1 MLPFCGKLL
10 ATNETDLWSARDI
23 KVAPMELREVKTRKE
38 IRDFVNFPLR
48 LYKGNPYFVP
58 CFYADELALFK
69 DDYLYRDQ
77 ADYVCYSVYD
87 GKKIVG
93 RIVGILQKVSNEK
106 WKQKRV
112 RFNRFDCIDDQEV
125 ADMLL
130 GAVEDWARSLGM
142 DEVVGP
148 LGFSDMEREGLL
160 IEGFDYLSTF
170 EEQYNYSYYQR
181 LIENHGY
188 TKEVDWLE
196 RRLFLKGKPS
206 DRLTR
211 FSNLIMERNHLHF
224 AAAKN
229 TKDFL
234 KKYGEKFFELCE
246 KTYDPLYMTVPFSEN
261 IKKSLVKSFELII
274 DLRFVA
280 MILDENE
287 NPICFGLVFPSIG
300 KAIQKSGGRMTPATL
315 IRLLRAIKKPRTLD
329 FALIGVDPA
338 YANRGVPAV
347 LLGKTQEYLAM
358 AGIEY
363 AETNLNLETNQS
375 VQNLWKN
382 FESIQH
388 KRRRSFVRSLKE
400 PAKEE
405 AAE

>member
-1 MLPFCGKLL
+1 
-10 ATNETDLWSARDI
+10 
-23 KVAPMELREVKTRKE
+23 MELREVKTRKE

-206 DRLTR
+206 ARLTR

-224 AAAKN
+224 AEAKN

-315 IRLLRAIKKPRTLD
+315 IRLLRAIKKPRVLD

-388 KRRRSFVRSLKE
+388 KRRRSFVRSLQE
-400 PAKEE
+400 PGKEE
-405 AAE
+405 TAE

>member
-1 MLPFCGKLL
+1 
-10 ATNETDLWSARDI
+10 
-23 KVAPMELREVKTRKE
+23 MELREVKTRKE

-224 AAAKN
+224 AEAKN

-315 IRLLRAIKKPRTLD
+315 IRLLRAIKKPRVLD

-388 KRRRSFVRSLKE
+388 KRRRSFVRSLQE
-400 PAKEE
+400 PGKEE
-405 AAE
+405 TAE

>member
-1 MLPFCGKLL
+1 
-10 ATNETDLWSARDI
+10 
-23 KVAPMELREVKTRKE
+23 MELREVKTRKE

-315 IRLLRAIKKPRTLD
+315 IRLLRAIKKPRVLD

-388 KRRRSFVRSLKE
+388 KRRRSFVRSLQE
-400 PAKEE
+400 PGKEE
-405 AAE
+405 ATE

>member
-1 MLPFCGKLL
+1 
-10 ATNETDLWSARDI
+10 
-23 KVAPMELREVKTRKE
+23 MELREVKTRKE

-315 IRLLRAIKKPRTLD
+315 IRLLRAIKKPRVLD

-338 YANRGVPAV
+338 YVNRGIPAV

-400 PAKEE
+400 PGKEE

>member
-1 MLPFCGKLL
+1 MG
-10 ATNETDLWSARDI
+10 
-23 KVAPMELREVKTRKE
+23 VVMELRVVRTKKE

-224 AAAKN
+224 AEAKN
-229 TKDFL
+229 TTDFL

-315 IRLLRAIKKPRTLD
+315 IRLLRAIKKPRVLD

-338 YANRGVPAV
+338 YVNRGIPAV

-388 KRRRSFVRSLKE
+388 KRRRSFVRSLQE

-405 AAE
+405 ASV

>member
-1 MLPFCGKLL
+1 
-10 ATNETDLWSARDI
+10 
-23 KVAPMELREVKTRKE
+23 MELREVKTRKE
-38 IRDFVNFPLR
+38 IRDFANFPLR

-188 TKEVDWLE
+188 AKEVDWLE

-315 IRLLRAIKKPRTLD
+315 IRLLRAIKKPRVLD

-382 FESIQH
+382 FDSIQH
-388 KRRRSFVRSLKE
+388 KRRRSFVRSLQE
-400 PAKEE
+400 PGKEE

>member
-1 MLPFCGKLL
+1 
-10 ATNETDLWSARDI
+10 
-23 KVAPMELREVKTRKE
+23 MELREVKTRKE

-58 CFYADELALFK
+58 CFYADEFALFK

-148 LGFSDMEREGLL
+148 RGFSDMEREGLL

-224 AAAKN
+224 AEAKN

-280 MILDENE
+280 MILDEKE

-315 IRLLRAIKKPRTLD
+315 VRLLRAIKKPRVLD

-388 KRRRSFVRSLKE
+388 KRRRSFVRSLQE
-400 PAKEE
+400 PGKEE

>member
-1 MLPFCGKLL
+1 
-10 ATNETDLWSARDI
+10 
-23 KVAPMELREVKTRKE
+23 MELREVKTRKE

-206 DRLTR
+206 ERLTR

-300 KAIQKSGGRMTPATL
+300 QAIQKSGGRMTPATL
-315 IRLLRAIKKPRTLD
+315 IRLLRAIKKPRVLD

-338 YANRGVPAV
+338 YVNRGIPAV

-388 KRRRSFVRSLKE
+388 KRRRSFLRSLKE

>member
-1 MLPFCGKLL
+1 
-10 ATNETDLWSARDI
+10 
-23 KVAPMELREVKTRKE
+23 MELREVKTRKE

-130 GAVEDWARSLGM
+130 NAVEDWARSLGM

-224 AAAKN
+224 AEAKN

-261 IKKSLVKSFELII
+261 IKKNLVKSFELII

-315 IRLLRAIKKPRTLD
+315 IRLLRAIKKPRVLD

-388 KRRRSFVRSLKE
+388 KRRRSFLRSFKE

>member
-1 MLPFCGKLL
+1 
-10 ATNETDLWSARDI
+10 
-23 KVAPMELREVKTRKE
+23 MELREVKTRKE

-224 AAAKN
+224 AEAKN

-315 IRLLRAIKKPRTLD
+315 IRLLRAIKKPRVLD

-388 KRRRSFVRSLKE
+388 KRRRSFVRSLQE
-400 PAKEE
+400 PGKEE

>member
-1 MLPFCGKLL
+1 
-10 ATNETDLWSARDI
+10 
-23 KVAPMELREVKTRKE
+23 MELREVKTKKE

-58 CFYADELALFK
+58 CFYADELALFR

-130 GAVEDWARSLGM
+130 NAVEDWARSLGM

-188 TKEVDWLE
+188 AKEVDWLE
-196 RRLFLKGKPS
+196 RRLFLKNGPSERLARFS
-206 DRLTR
+206 DR
-211 FSNLIMERNHLHF
+211 IMERNHLHF
-224 AAAKN
+224 ATAKN

-234 KKYGEKFFELCE
+234 KKYGDKFFDLCE
-246 KTYDPLYMTVPFSEN
+246 KTYEPLYMTVPFSDN
-261 IKKSLVKSFELII
+261 IKKSLMKSFQLII

-280 MILDENE
+280 MILDEQE
-287 NPICFGLVFPSIG
+287 NPVCFGLVFPSIG

-315 IRLLRAIKKPRTLD
+315 VRLLHAIKHPRVLD

-338 YANRGVPAV
+338 YVNRGIPAV
-347 LLGKTQEYLAM
+347 LLSKTQEYLSRAH
-358 AGIEY
+358 IEF

-375 VQNLWKN
+375 VMNLWKN
-382 FESIQH
+382 FDNIQH
-388 KRRRSFVRSLKE
+388 KRRRSFLRSLNE
-400 PAKEE
+400 APKEE
-405 AAE
+405 TNE

>member
-1 MLPFCGKLL
+1 
-10 ATNETDLWSARDI
+10 
-23 KVAPMELREVKTRKE
+23 MELREVKTRKE

-188 TKEVDWLE
+188 TKEVYWLE

-206 DRLTR
+206 ERLTR

-280 MILDENE
+280 MILDEHNT
-287 NPICFGLVFPSIG
+287 PICFGLVFPSTG
-300 KAIQKSGGRMTPATL
+300 QAIQKSGGRMTPATL
-315 IRLLRAIKKPRTLD
+315 IRLLRAIKKPRVLD

-388 KRRRSFVRSLKE
+388 KRRRSFVRSLQE

>member
-1 MLPFCGKLL
+1 
-10 ATNETDLWSARDI
+10 
-23 KVAPMELREVKTRKE
+23 MELREVKTRKE

-224 AAAKN
+224 AEAKN

-315 IRLLRAIKKPRTLD
+315 VRLLRAIKKPRVLD

-347 LLGKTQEYLAM
+347 VLGKTQEYLAM

-388 KRRRSFVRSLKE
+388 KRRRSFVRSLQE
-400 PAKEE
+400 PGKEE

>member
-1 MLPFCGKLL
+1 
-10 ATNETDLWSARDI
+10 
-23 KVAPMELREVKTRKE
+23 MELREVKTRKE

-130 GAVEDWARSLGM
+130 NAVEDWARSLGM

-224 AAAKN
+224 AEAKN

-315 IRLLRAIKKPRTLD
+315 IRLLRAIKKPRVLD

-388 KRRRSFVRSLKE
+388 KRRRSFLRSFKE

>member
-1 MLPFCGKLL
+1 
-10 ATNETDLWSARDI
+10 
-23 KVAPMELREVKTRKE
+23 MELREVKTRKE

-77 ADYVCYSVYD
+77 ADYVCYSVND

-224 AAAKN
+224 AEAKN

-338 YANRGVPAV
+338 YANRGIPAV

-388 KRRRSFVRSLKE
+388 KRRRSFVRSLQE
-400 PAKEE
+400 PGKEE

>member
-1 MLPFCGKLL
+1 
-10 ATNETDLWSARDI
+10 
-23 KVAPMELREVKTRKE
+23 MELREVKTRKE

-142 DEVVGP
+142 DEAVGP

-206 DRLTR
+206 ERLTR

-300 KAIQKSGGRMTPATL
+300 QAIQKSGGRMTPATL
-315 IRLLRAIKKPRTLD
+315 IRLLRAIKKPRVLD

-338 YANRGVPAV
+338 YVNRGIPAV

-388 KRRRSFVRSLKE
+388 KRRRSFVRSLQE

>member
-1 MLPFCGKLL
+1 
-10 ATNETDLWSARDI
+10 
-23 KVAPMELREVKTRKE
+23 MELREVKTRKE

-224 AAAKN
+224 AEAKN
-229 TKDFL
+229 TKEFL
-234 KKYGEKFFELCE
+234 KEYGEKFFELCE

-315 IRLLRAIKKPRTLD
+315 VRLLRAIKKPRVLD

-388 KRRRSFVRSLKE
+388 KRRRSFVRSLQE
-400 PAKEE
+400 PGKEE

>member
-1 MLPFCGKLL
+1 
-10 ATNETDLWSARDI
+10 
-23 KVAPMELREVKTRKE
+23 MELREVKTRKE

-87 GKKIVG
+87 SKKIVG

-224 AAAKN
+224 AEAKN

-234 KKYGEKFFELCE
+234 NKYGEKFFELCE

-315 IRLLRAIKKPRTLD
+315 VRLLRAIKKPRVLD

-382 FESIQH
+382 FDSIQH

-400 PAKEE
+400 SGKEE

>member
-1 MLPFCGKLL
+1 
-10 ATNETDLWSARDI
+10 
-23 KVAPMELREVKTRKE
+23 MELREVKTRKE

-338 YANRGVPAV
+338 YANRGIPAV

-405 AAE
+405 AAERYDGWLCAVQATRAFKPKR

>member
-1 MLPFCGKLL
+1 
-10 ATNETDLWSARDI
+10 
-23 KVAPMELREVKTRKE
+23 MELREVKTRKE

-224 AAAKN
+224 AEAKN

-234 KKYGEKFFELCE
+234 KKYGEKFSELCE

-315 IRLLRAIKKPRTLD
+315 VRLLRAIKKPRTLD

-338 YANRGVPAV
+338 YVNRGIPAV

-388 KRRRSFVRSLKE
+388 KRRRSFVRSLQE

>member
-1 MLPFCGKLL
+1 
-10 ATNETDLWSARDI
+10 
-23 KVAPMELREVKTRKE
+23 MELREVKTRKE

-224 AAAKN
+224 AEAKN

-315 IRLLRAIKKPRTLD
+315 IRLLRAIKKPRVLD

-400 PAKEE
+400 PGKEE

>member
-1 MLPFCGKLL
+1 
-10 ATNETDLWSARDI
+10 
-23 KVAPMELREVKTRKE
+23 MELREVKTRKE

-112 RFNRFDCIDDQEV
+112 RLNRFDCIDDQEV

-188 TKEVDWLE
+188 AKEVDWLE

-315 IRLLRAIKKPRTLD
+315 VRLLRAIKKPRVLD

-388 KRRRSFVRSLKE
+388 KRRRSFVRSLQE
-400 PAKEE
+400 PGKEE
-405 AAE
+405 ATE

>member
-1 MLPFCGKLL
+1 
-10 ATNETDLWSARDI
+10 
-23 KVAPMELREVKTRKE
+23 MELREVKTRKE

-211 FSNLIMERNHLHF
+211 FSNLIMERNPLHF

-315 IRLLRAIKKPRTLD
+315 IRLLRAIKKPRVLD

-388 KRRRSFVRSLKE
+388 KRRRSFVRSLQE
-400 PAKEE
+400 PGKEE

>member
-1 MLPFCGKLL
+1 
-10 ATNETDLWSARDI
+10 
-23 KVAPMELREVKTRKE
+23 MELREVKTRKE

-93 RIVGILQKVSNEK
+93 RIVGILQKVSNAK

-224 AAAKN
+224 AEAKN

-300 KAIQKSGGRMTPATL
+300 QAIQKSGGRMTPATL
-315 IRLLRAIKKPRTLD
+315 IRLLRAIKKPRVLD

-338 YANRGVPAV
+338 YVNRGIPAV

-388 KRRRSFVRSLKE
+388 KRRRSFVRSLQE
-400 PAKEE
+400 PGKEE

>member
-1 MLPFCGKLL
+1 
-10 ATNETDLWSARDI
+10 
-23 KVAPMELREVKTRKE
+23 MELREVKTRKE

-224 AAAKN
+224 AEAKN

-300 KAIQKSGGRMTPATL
+300 KAIQKSGGRMTLATL

-338 YANRGVPAV
+338 YANRGIPAV

>member
-1 MLPFCGKLL
+1 
-10 ATNETDLWSARDI
+10 
-23 KVAPMELREVKTRKE
+23 MELREVKTRKE

-224 AAAKN
+224 AEAKN

-234 KKYGEKFFELCE
+234 NKYGEKFFELCE

-315 IRLLRAIKKPRTLD
+315 VRLLRAIKKPRVLD

-388 KRRRSFVRSLKE
+388 KRRRSFVRSLQE
-400 PAKEE
+400 PGKEE

>member
-1 MLPFCGKLL
+1 
-10 ATNETDLWSARDI
+10 
-23 KVAPMELREVKTRKE
+23 MELREVKTRKE

-188 TKEVDWLE
+188 AKEVDWVE

-224 AAAKN
+224 AEAKN

-234 KKYGEKFFELCE
+234 NKYGEKFFELCE
-246 KTYDPLYMTVPFSEN
+246 KTYDPLYMTVPFSKN

-338 YANRGVPAV
+338 YANRGIPAV

-388 KRRRSFVRSLKE
+388 KRRRSFLRSLKE
-400 PAKEE
+400 PVKEE

>member
-1 MLPFCGKLL
+1 
-10 ATNETDLWSARDI
+10 
-23 KVAPMELREVKTRKE
+23 MELREVKTRKE

-93 RIVGILQKVSNEK
+93 RIVGILQKASNEK

-211 FSNLIMERNHLHF
+211 FSNLIMERNHLHL
-224 AAAKN
+224 AEAKN
-229 TKDFL
+229 TKEFL

-315 IRLLRAIKKPRTLD
+315 VRLLRAIKKPRVLD

-388 KRRRSFVRSLKE
+388 KRRRSFVRSLQE
-400 PAKEE
+400 PGKEE

>member
-1 MLPFCGKLL
+1 
-10 ATNETDLWSARDI
+10 
-23 KVAPMELREVKTRKE
+23 MELREVKTRKE

-224 AAAKN
+224 AEAKN

-315 IRLLRAIKKPRTLD
+315 IRLLRAIKKPRVLD

-382 FESIQH
+382 FDSIQH
-388 KRRRSFVRSLKE
+388 KRRRSFVRSLQE
-400 PAKEE
+400 PGKEE

>member
-1 MLPFCGKLL
+1 
-10 ATNETDLWSARDI
+10 
-23 KVAPMELREVKTRKE
+23 MELREVKTRKE

-224 AAAKN
+224 AEAKN

-338 YANRGVPAV
+338 YANRGIPAV

>member
-1 MLPFCGKLL
+1 
-10 ATNETDLWSARDI
+10 
-23 KVAPMELREVKTRKE
+23 MELREVKTRKE

-224 AAAKN
+224 AEAKN

-315 IRLLRAIKKPRTLD
+315 VRLLRAIKKPRVLD

-388 KRRRSFVRSLKE
+388 KRRRSFVRSLQE
-400 PAKEE
+400 PGKEE
-405 AAE
+405 TAE

>member
-1 MLPFCGKLL
+1 
-10 ATNETDLWSARDI
+10 
-23 KVAPMELREVKTRKE
+23 MELREVKTRKE

-130 GAVEDWARSLGM
+130 NAVEDWARSLGM

-224 AAAKN
+224 AEAKN

-234 KKYGEKFFELCE
+234 NKYGEKFFELCE

-315 IRLLRAIKKPRTLD
+315 VRLLRAIKKPRVLD

-388 KRRRSFVRSLKE
+388 KRRRSFVRSLQE
-400 PAKEE
+400 PGKEE

>member
-1 MLPFCGKLL
+1 
-10 ATNETDLWSARDI
+10 
-23 KVAPMELREVKTRKE
+23 MELREVKAGKE

-142 DEVVGP
+142 EEVVGP
-148 LGFSDMEREGLL
+148 LGFSDMEREGVL

-224 AAAKN
+224 AEAKN

-315 IRLLRAIKKPRTLD
+315 VRLLRAIKKPRVLD

-388 KRRRSFVRSLKE
+388 KRRRSFVRSLQE
-400 PAKEE
+400 PGKEE
-405 AAE
+405 TAE

>member
-1 MLPFCGKLL
+1 
-10 ATNETDLWSARDI
+10 
-23 KVAPMELREVKTRKE
+23 MELREVKTRKE

-224 AAAKN
+224 AEAKN

-338 YANRGVPAV
+338 YANRGIPAV

-388 KRRRSFVRSLKE
+388 KRRRSFVRSLQE
-400 PAKEE
+400 PGKEE

>member
-1 MLPFCGKLL
+1 
-10 ATNETDLWSARDI
+10 
-23 KVAPMELREVKTRKE
+23 MELREVKTRKE

-58 CFYADELALFK
+58 CCYADELALFK

-196 RRLFLKGKPS
+196 RRLSLKANPS
-206 DRLTR
+206 ARLPR
-211 FSNLIMERNHLHF
+211 PSNLIMERNHLPF

-234 KKYGEKFFELCE
+234 NKYGEKFFELCE
-246 KTYDPLYMTVPFSEN
+246 KTYDPLYMTVLFSEN

-315 IRLLRAIKKPRTLD
+315 IRLLRAIKKPRVLD

-338 YANRGVPAV
+338 YANRGVPAG

-375 VQNLWKN
+375 VQKLWKN

-388 KRRRSFVRSLKE
+388 KRRRSFVRSLQE
-400 PAKEE
+400 PGKEE

>member
-1 MLPFCGKLL
+1 
-10 ATNETDLWSARDI
+10 
-23 KVAPMELREVKTRKE
+23 MELREVKTRKE

-224 AAAKN
+224 AEAKN

-315 IRLLRAIKKPRTLD
+315 IRLLRAIKKPQVLD

-400 PAKEE
+400 PGKEE

>member
-1 MLPFCGKLL
+1 
-10 ATNETDLWSARDI
+10 
-23 KVAPMELREVKTRKE
+23 MELREVKTRKE

-300 KAIQKSGGRMTPATL
+300 QAIQKSGGRMTPATL
-315 IRLLRAIKKPRTLD
+315 IRLLRAIKKPRVLD

-338 YANRGVPAV
+338 YVNRGIPAV

-388 KRRRSFVRSLKE
+388 KRRRSFLRSLKE

>member
-1 MLPFCGKLL
+1 
-10 ATNETDLWSARDI
+10 
-23 KVAPMELREVKTRKE
+23 MELREVKTRKE

-224 AAAKN
+224 AEAKN
-229 TKDFL
+229 TKEFL
-234 KKYGEKFFELCE
+234 KKYGEQFFELCE

-315 IRLLRAIKKPRTLD
+315 IRLLRAIKKPRVLD

-388 KRRRSFVRSLKE
+388 KRRRSFVRSLQE
-400 PAKEE
+400 PGKEE

>member
-1 MLPFCGKLL
+1 
-10 ATNETDLWSARDI
+10 
-23 KVAPMELREVKTRKE
+23 MELREVKTRKE

-69 DDYLYRDQ
+69 DDYLYRVQ

-224 AAAKN
+224 AEAKN

-315 IRLLRAIKKPRTLD
+315 VRLLRAIKKPRVLD

-382 FESIQH
+382 FDSIQH
-388 KRRRSFVRSLKE
+388 KRRRSFVRSLQE
-400 PAKEE
+400 PGKEE